1 MDEKEVKDSWNNHAN
16 GWKNL
21 VDNKLQKFRTAIR
34 NPAVIELLGEV
45 KNKNILDI
53 ACGEGDSSRM
63 IRSLGANVVGADIS
77 EEMIRL
83 AQSRADEV
91 EYLVASADNMPTLK
105 KASFD
110 VVVCL
115 SMMNIDNLDSTFAE
129 VSRVLKK
136 SGSFVM
142 STAHPCFFGRPG
154 RKIIKLQDN
163 RLGIFVNDYF
173 SASAS
178 VESFANKATDDA
190 NVSFKTITFPYKVS
204 DYINALIKAGFVI
217 EQVEEPRATDEKLLE
232 DQEVKFWS
240 THAARNLMIKARK
253 N

>member
-1 MDEKEVKDSWNNHAN
+1 MDEKVVKDTWNNHAN

-21 VDNKLQKFRTAIR
+21 VDNKLQKFRVAIR
-34 NPAVIELLGEV
+34 NPAVIGLLGEV
-45 KNKNILDI
+45 RDKTILDI

-63 IRSLGANVVGADIS
+63 IRSLGANVVGVDIS

-115 SMMNIDNLDSTFAE
+115 SMMNIDNLDSTLTE
-129 VSRVLKK
+129 ISRVLKK

-142 STAHPCFFGRPG
+142 STAHPCFMGRPG

-178 VESFANKATDDA
+178 VESVANKATDDA

-204 DYINALIKAGFVI
+204 DYINALIKARFVI

>member
-1 MDEKEVKDSWNNHAN
+1 MDEKVVKDTLSNHAN
-16 GWKNL
+16 GKKHL
-21 VDNKLQKFRTAIR
+21 VDNKLQKFLAAIR
-34 NPAVIELLGEV
+34 NPAVIALLGEV

-115 SMMNIDNLDSTFAE
+115 SMMNIDNLESMFAE

-142 STAHPCFFGRPG
+142 STVHPCFLGRPG

-190 NVSFKTITFPYKVS
+190 NVSFKTTTFPYKVS

-232 DQEVKFWS
+232 DQDVKFWS